1 MQQNNNNNEYNIW
14 YGCILIYLLWC
25 GLGPIVIDWIMST
38 PNLYGEA
45 LIPNVPIFGNKAF
58 MEIII
63 LNEIIRVGT

>member
-1 MQQNNNNNEYNIW
+1 MARP
-14 YGCILIYLLWC
+14 LLRRQYHC
-25 GLGPIVIDWIMST
+25 YKLNYVP

-45 LIPNVPIFGNKAF
+45 LIPNVPIFGNKVF